1 MMEVLWIFISA
12 IVLSSIGL
20 LIGIVKIEFKYLK
33 NLNKIEADD
42 AKFYRSIVKEI
53 SKDYPGLVSAAFKKL
68 EEE

>member
-1 MMEVLWIFISA
+1 MEVLWIFISA

-20 LIGIVKIEFKYLK
+20 LIGVVKIEFKYLK

-53 SKDYPGLVSAAFKKL
+53 SKEYPGLVSEAFKKV